1 MRKCFV
7 LGAGFSKAVANLPLM
22 RELTQKF
29 WDVLEKEK
37 GLGHNNRVSWGEK
50 VKEYF
55 DSLEYEFFRK
65 PCIGIGDSYSYCNF
79 QENFEAILSFID
91 INLSGEIRARKISKN
106 GEKSDYTKSHL
117 FSNYGDSQ
125 GGLRELRSLIETY
138 TFLSLIEPEVDIKLL
153 KAFTDSLS
161 GTDNIATFNY
171 DLVLDD
177 ALYKR
182 GDWHPE
188 DGYGITFNSLPEK
201 IRKQGNMK
209 SKVHIYKLHGS
220 LNWEPDYGDQ
230 IRLSFCSD
238 DQKPTPSDDQK
249 PTPSDDQKPTPSDD
263 QKPTPYEGACS
274 GSWIMPSFIKY
285 FSVPLLD
292 VWQKA
297 CDALN
302 IADEIIVIGYSLPE
316 EDSTACLL
324 LGTNQIEDKKLII
337 VDPNANVLQENY
349 KAITKNQNPE
359 LFCSLADYLG
369 SVS

>member
-7 LGAGFSKAVANLPLM
+7 LGAGFSKAVANLPLT
-22 RELTQKF
+22 RELTKKF

-37 GLGHNNRVSWGEK
+37 ELGHNNRVFWGESIK
-50 VKEYF
+50 KYF

-65 PCIGIGDSYSYCNF
+65 PCIGIGDSYPYCNF

-117 FSNYGDSQ
+117 FSNYGASQ
-125 GGLRELRSLIETY
+125 GGLRELRSCIETY
-138 TFLSLIEPEVDIKLL
+138 SFLSLIEPVVDIKLL

-201 IRKQGNMK
+201 IRKRGNMK

-220 LNWEPDYGDQ
+220 LNWEHDCGDQ

-249 PTPSDDQKPTPSDD
+249 PTPYGDN
-263 QKPTPYEGACS
+263 CS

-285 FSVPLLD
+285 FTVPLLD

-302 IADEIIVIGYSLPE
+302 IADEIIVIGYSLPK

-324 LGTNQIEDKKLII
+324 LGTNHIEDKKLII
-337 VDPNANVLQENY
+337 VDPNANVLQERY

>member
-7 LGAGFSKAVANLPLM
+7 LGAGFSKAVAKLPLT
-22 RELTQKF
+22 RELTKKF

-37 GLGHNNRVSWGEK
+37 ELGHNNRVFWGESMK
-50 VKEYF
+50 KYV
-55 DSLEYEFFRK
+55 DPLE
-65 PCIGIGDSYSYCNF
+65 
-79 QENFEAILSFID
+79 QENLGAILSFID
-91 INLSGEIRARKISKN
+91 INLSGEIRARIISEN

-117 FSNYGDSQ
+117 FSNYGVSQ
-125 GGLRELRSLIETY
+125 GGLRELRSCIETY
-138 TFLSLIEPEVDIKLL
+138 SFLSLIEPDVDIKLL
-153 KAFTDSLS
+153 EAFTDSLS

-201 IRKQGNMK
+201 IRKLGNMK

-220 LNWEPDYGDQ
+220 LNWELGCGDQ

-238 DQKPTPSDDQK
+238 DQKPTP
-249 PTPSDDQKPTPSDD
+249 
-263 QKPTPYEGACS
+263 YEGKYP
-274 GSWIMPSFIKY
+274 GSWIMPTFFKN
-285 FSVPLLD
+285 FGVPLLD

-297 CDALN
+297 RRALN

-316 EDSTACLL
+316 ADSDARLL

-337 VDPNANVLQENY
+337 VDPNAKCLQERY

-359 LFCSLADYLG
+359 LFCSLADYLEAL
-369 SVS
+369 